1 MAINQRVSDL
11 IRHRGVRI
19 DVLPHQE
26 VFTSQEVAQSSHL
39 PGRNVAKVV
48 VLRDAARDH
57 LMAVLPASEHVDL
70 DALRSTTG
78 RLGLELAPE
87 DDLRSLFPDCELGA
101 MPPFGHLYGL
111 KMYLDPCLADHDI
124 WFQAGNHHEIVRM
137 AYETYEQLAR
147 PYVGGF
153 CLHRKPTHVAAM

>member
-1 MAINQRVSDL
+1 MAINRRFSDL

-26 VFTSQEVAQSSHL
+26 VFTAQEVAQSSHL

-48 VLRDAARDH
+48 VLRDAAGDH

-70 DALRSTTG
+70 EALRSTTG

-87 DDLRSLFPDCELGA
+87 EDLRSLFPDCELGA
-101 MPPFGHLYGL
+101 
-111 KMYLDPCLADHDI
+111 
-124 WFQAGNHHEIVRM
+124 
-137 AYETYEQLAR
+137 
-147 PYVGGF
+147 
-153 CLHRKPTHVAAM
+153 

>member
-1 MAINQRVSDL
+1 MAVNKRLSEL
-11 IRHRGVRI
+11 IRNRGVRI
-19 DVLPHQE
+19 EVLPHPE

-39 PGRNVAKVV
+39 SGRNVAKVV
-48 VLRDAARDH
+48 VLRDGGDH

-78 RLGLELAPE
+78 RLGLELAAE

-111 KMYLDPCLADHDI
+111 KMYVDPCLANHDI
-124 WFQAGNHHEIVRM
+124 WFQAGNHHEIARM

-153 CLHRKPTHVAAM
+153 CLHRTPAHVAAR